1 MAARDEARPILVVID
16 GHSLLYR
23 GFYATRM
30 LTTSD
35 GRPTN
40 AVFSFTNMLLSL
52 LDTVKPAAI
61 VVAFDAPAPTF
72 RHEAFVEYKAHR
84 QEAPDEFRPQVEMTR
99 QLLQAMGIPTL
110 AEPGFEADDL
120 VGTIA
125 HHAPEQGYEVLI
137 FTGDRDQ
144 LQLINEH
151 VRVCAPQRGV
161 SDLQIFDAQAVQER
175 YGIRPEQIPDLK
187 ALQGDPSDNIPG
199 VPGVGEKTAVK
210 LLQQFG
216 TVENLLANLDEV
228 ADPKLRER
236 LAHAREQI
244 VQSKMLATI
253 LHEVPIE
260 LGTIPPF
267 QLTAE
272 RVQALQR
279 VLEDLEFRSILRRL
293 PALVQQFGVAEPIQ
307 PVSIHE
313 VLQPELVRNPDERT
327 LTRMLEGDAPVA
339 IRLQGEL
346 RHLRDA
352 ELHRIALATQPNRA
366 VLIEIPSPQPSP
378 QRGEGAKAQGEGGF
392 RASQSLPEPLL
403 RMLRDPQR
411 VRLAYDAKTELLLA
425 RGAGIEMQPP
435 HFDALLAAYLLQPSR
450 ANYPLDWLCEE
461 LLNLRLPRADEQPG
475 FFNSVEGAYPQR
487 LAAEATALLMLHQPL
502 RERLTAE
509 GTLRVLDEIEM
520 PLVPVLVE
528 MEWHGV
534 RIDVPYLQELSARLQ
549 TQLES
554 LAQAI
559 YALAGEAFNI
569 GSPKQLG
576 AILFEKLR
584 LPVVKKTKT
593 GYSTDAEVLQTLLDQ
608 HPIIRKIIE
617 HRELSKLRST
627 YAEALPKLVNP
638 LTGRIHTKLNQ
649 TVTATGRL
657 SSSEPNLQNIPIRTE
672 VGREIRRAFI
682 ADSGFRLLSL
692 DYSQIELRI
701 LAHMSGDPMLVRAFE
716 RGEDIHTA
724 TASILFGVEP
734 HQVDREMRR
743 KAKTVNYAVLYG
755 MSDYGLSQELSIEVS
770 EARQIISRY
779 FERFPRI
786 KAFTQQILEEARQ
799 RGYVRTLLGR
809 KRYLPELHSA
819 NRNERM
825 AAERAAINMPFQG
838 TAADIMK
845 LAMIRVCKR
854 LPTLEPAVRM
864 LLQVHD
870 ELLLETPLNDVAGV
884 AAAIAHEM
892 EQAYSLRVPL
902 TVEAKVGDNWRDME
916 PIRQGDA

>member
-1 MAARDEARPILVVID
+1 MGVERGARPILVVID

-52 LDTVKPAAI
+52 LNTVEPAAI

-84 QEAPDEFRPQVEMTR
+84 QETPDEFRPQVEMTR
-99 QLLQAMGIPTL
+99 QLLQALGIPTL

-125 HHAPEQGYEVLI
+125 RHAPEQGYEVLI

-151 VRVCAPQRGV
+151 VRVCAPLRGV

-187 ALQGDPSDNIPG
+187 ALAGDPSDNIPG

-216 TVENLLANLDEV
+216 TVENLLMHLDEV
-228 ADPKLRER
+228 SDPKLRER
-236 LAHAREQI
+236 LAAMRDQI
-244 VQSKMLATI
+244 RQSKMLATI
-253 LHEVPIE
+253 LQEVPID
-260 LGTIPPF
+260 LGQIPPF
-267 QLTAE
+267 QLTPE
-272 RVQALQR
+272 RLTAVQR

-293 PALVQQFGVAEPIQ
+293 PALAQKFGGSARLPA
-307 PVSIHE
+307 VSIHE
-313 VLQPELVRNPDERT
+313 TLKVTVLRDPDERT
-327 LTRMLEGDAPVA
+327 LSRLLAGDSPVA

-352 ELHRIALATQPNRA
+352 EVHRIALAVEPNRA
-366 VLIEIPSPQPSP
+366 VLID
-378 QRGEGAKAQGEGGF
+378 
-392 RASQSLPEPLL
+392 RAASLFLPEPLL
-403 RMLRDPQR
+403 RLLSDPHR
-411 VRLAYDAKTELLLA
+411 ARLAYDAKTDLLLT
-425 RGAGIEMQPP
+425 RGAGLSVQPP
-435 HFDALLAAYLLQPSR
+435 RFDALIAAYIWQPSR
-450 ANYPLDWLCEE
+450 VSYPLDWLCEE
-461 LLNLRLPRADEQPG
+461 LLNLRLPEGDE
-475 FFNSVEGAYPQR
+475 R
-487 LAAEATALLMLHQPL
+487 IAAEAAALLMLEQPL
-502 RERLTAE
+502 RERLQAE
-509 GTLRVLDEIEM
+509 ETLPVLENIEM
-520 PLVPVLVE
+520 PLIPILAE
-528 MEWHGV
+528 MEWHGI
-534 RIDVPYLQELSARLQ
+534 RIDGAYLQELSGRLQ
-549 TQLES
+549 AQLES
-554 LAQAI
+554 LAQEI
-559 YALAGEAFNI
+559 HALAGEPFNI

-576 AILFEKLR
+576 TVLFEKLR
-584 LPVVKKTKT
+584 LPVIKKTRT
-593 GYSTDAEVLQTLLDQ
+593 GYSTDADVLQALIDQ
-608 HPIIRKIIE
+608 HPIVRRIIE
-617 HRELSKLRST
+617 YRELSKLRST

-657 SSSEPNLQNIPIRTE
+657 SSSEPNLQNIPIRSE
-672 VGREIRRAFI
+672 IGREIRRAFI
-682 ADSGFRLLSL
+682 ADAGFQLLSL

-701 LAHMSGDPMLVRAFE
+701 LAHMSGDPMLLRAFE
-716 RGEDIHTA
+716 QGEDIHTA
-724 TASILFGVEP
+724 TAAILFGVAP
-734 HQVDREMRR
+734 DQVDREMRR

-755 MSDYGLSQELSIEVS
+755 MSDYGLSQELGIEVS
-770 EARQIISRY
+770 EARQIITHY
-779 FERFPRI
+779 FERFPQI

-799 RGYVRTLLGR
+799 KGYVRTLLGR
-809 KRYLPELHSA
+809 KRYLPDLHSA

-845 LAMIRVCKR
+845 LAMIRVWNR
-854 LPTLEPAVRM
+854 LPAVEPQARM

-870 ELLLETPLNDVAGV
+870 ELLLETPDNNVAGV
-884 AAAIAHEM
+884 ARAIAREM
-892 EQAYSLRVPL
+892 EQACTLRVPL
-902 TVEAKVGDNWRDME
+902 TVEARIGPNWRDLQ
-916 PIRQGDA
+916 PIG

>member
-61 VVAFDAPAPTF
+61 VVAFDAPERTF
-72 RHEAFVEYKAHR
+72 RHEAFAEYKAHR
-84 QEAPDEFRPQVEMTR
+84 QEAPDEFRPQVAMTR
-99 QLLQAMGIPTL
+99 QLLEAMGIPTL
-110 AEPGFEADDL
+110 VEPGFEADDL

-125 HHAPEQGYEVLI
+125 RHAPEQGYEVLI

-151 VRVCAPQRGV
+151 VRVCAPLRGV
-161 SDLQIFDAQAVQER
+161 SDLQLFDAQAVQER

-216 TVENLLANLDEV
+216 TVENLLANLDKVEE
-228 ADPKLRER
+228 PKLRER
-236 LAHAREQI
+236 LAQASEQI
-244 VQSKMLATI
+244 RRSKMLATI
-253 LHEVPIE
+253 LREVPID
-260 LGTIPPF
+260 LGAIPPF
-267 QLTAE
+267 QLTPE

-293 PALVQQFGVAEPIQ
+293 PALVQRFGVAEPIQ
-307 PVSIHE
+307 PASIHE
-313 VLQPELVRNPDERT
+313 VLQPEVVRNPDARV
-327 LTRMLEGDAPVA
+327 LARMLEGDAPVA
-339 IRLQGEL
+339 VRLQGEL

-352 ELHRIALATQPNRA
+352 ELYRIALATQPNRA
-366 VLIEIPSPQPSP
+366 VLIELNPPTPFW
-378 QRGEGAKAQGEGGF
+378 GEGGF
-392 RASQSLPEPLL
+392 KPSPSVPEPLL
-403 RMLRDPQR
+403 RVLRDPQR
-411 VRLAYDAKTELLLA
+411 ARLAYDAKTEMLLA
-425 RGAGIEMQPP
+425 RGVGIEMSPP

-450 ANYPLDWLCEE
+450 ASYPLDWLCEE
-461 LLNLRLPRADEQPG
+461 MLNLRLPRADEQPG
-475 FFNSVEGAYPQR
+475 FFNATDGAYGER
-487 LAAEATALLMLHQPL
+487 LAAEAAALLMLHQPL
-502 RERLTAE
+502 RQRLTAE
-509 GTLRVLDEIEM
+509 ETLRVLDEIEM

-534 RIDVPYLQELSARLQ
+534 RIDGPYLQELSTRLQ
-549 TQLES
+549 LHLTQL
-554 LAQAI
+554 AQEI
-559 YALAGEAFNI
+559 YALAGEEFNI

-682 ADSGFRLLSL
+682 ADPGYRLLSL

-701 LAHMSGDPMLVRAFE
+701 LAHMSGDPMLLHAFE
-716 RGEDIHTA
+716 QGEDVHTA
-724 TASILFGVEP
+724 TASILFGVAP

-755 MSDYGLSQELSIEVS
+755 MSDYGLSQELGIEVS
-770 EARQIISRY
+770 EARQIIAHY

-845 LAMIRVCKR
+845 LAMIRVWKR
-854 LPTLEPAVRM
+854 LPTVEPAARM

-870 ELLLETPLNDVAGV
+870 ELLLETPLNDVMGV
-884 AAAIAHEM
+884 ATAIAHEM
-892 EQAYSLRVPL
+892 EQAYTLRVPL

-916 PIRQGDA
+916 VIL

>member
-1 MAARDEARPILVVID
+1 
-16 GHSLLYR
+16 
-23 GFYATRM
+23 
-30 LTTSD
+30 
-35 GRPTN
+35 
-40 AVFSFTNMLLSL
+40 
-52 LDTVKPAAI
+52 
-61 VVAFDAPAPTF
+61 
-72 RHEAFVEYKAHR
+72 
-84 QEAPDEFRPQVEMTR
+84 
-99 QLLQAMGIPTL
+99 
-110 AEPGFEADDL
+110 
-120 VGTIA
+120 
-125 HHAPEQGYEVLI
+125 
-137 FTGDRDQ
+137 
-144 LQLINEH
+144 
-151 VRVCAPQRGV
+151 
-161 SDLQIFDAQAVQER
+161 
-175 YGIRPEQIPDLK
+175 
-187 ALQGDPSDNIPG
+187 
-199 VPGVGEKTAVK
+199 
-210 LLQQFG
+210 
-216 TVENLLANLDEV
+216 
-228 ADPKLRER
+228 
-236 LAHAREQI
+236 
-244 VQSKMLATI
+244 
-253 LHEVPIE
+253 
-260 LGTIPPF
+260 
-267 QLTAE
+267 
-272 RVQALQR
+272 
-279 VLEDLEFRSILRRL
+279 
-293 PALVQQFGVAEPIQ
+293 
-307 PVSIHE
+307 
-313 VLQPELVRNPDERT
+313 
-327 LTRMLEGDAPVA
+327 
-339 IRLQGEL
+339 
-346 RHLRDA
+346 
-352 ELHRIALATQPNRA
+352 
-366 VLIEIPSPQPSP
+366 
-378 QRGEGAKAQGEGGF
+378 
-392 RASQSLPEPLL
+392 
-403 RMLRDPQR
+403 
-411 VRLAYDAKTELLLA
+411 
-425 RGAGIEMQPP
+425 
-435 HFDALLAAYLLQPSR
+435 
-450 ANYPLDWLCEE
+450 
-461 LLNLRLPRADEQPG
+461 
-475 FFNSVEGAYPQR
+475 
-487 LAAEATALLMLHQPL
+487 
-502 RERLTAE
+502 
-509 GTLRVLDEIEM
+509 
-520 PLVPVLVE
+520 
-528 MEWHGV
+528 
-534 RIDVPYLQELSARLQ
+534 
-549 TQLES
+549 
-554 LAQAI
+554 
-559 YALAGEAFNI
+559 
-569 GSPKQLG
+569 
-576 AILFEKLR
+576 
-584 LPVVKKTKT
+584 
-593 GYSTDAEVLQTLLDQ
+593 
-608 HPIIRKIIE
+608 
-617 HRELSKLRST
+617 LRST

-884 AAAIAHEM
+884 AGAIAHEM